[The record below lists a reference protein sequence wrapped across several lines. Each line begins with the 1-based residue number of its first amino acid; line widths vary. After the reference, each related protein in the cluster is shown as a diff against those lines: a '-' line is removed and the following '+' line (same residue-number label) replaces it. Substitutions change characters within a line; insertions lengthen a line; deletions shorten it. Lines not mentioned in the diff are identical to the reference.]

1 MKYFGTL
8 KGIVVAA
15 ALAMTTLGATSSQLH
30 AQGLV
35 EEIAQR
41 GKLRV
46 GLSTFVPWAMR
57 DKSGDLIGFEVDV
70 ARKLA
75 EDMGVEV
82 EFVPTAWGGIVPA
95 LLAKKFDVI
104 IGGLSIT
111 PERNM
116 TINFTIPYAHSG
128 QQMASN
134 IELAGDFTSL
144 DDYNDSSVTLV
155 CRRGATPCD
164 FIPKRFPKATLRQ
177 FDDEAQ
183 AYQEVANGNA
193 HAIVSSAPKPTFYAA
208 DTPDKIFMANDG
220 ENLTRGNEGFGLR
233 KGDADALN
241 FFSNWILFRTSDGWI
256 DERHDYWFKDKA
268 AWEEQIGSN

>member
-1 MKYFGTL
+1 MKKPKFMKAML
-8 KGIVVAA
+8 VAA
-15 ALAMTTLGATSSQLH
+15 ALAVTALTATSAPLK
-30 AQGLV
+30 AEGLID
-35 EEIAQR
+35 EIAQR

-57 DKSGDLIGFEVDV
+57 DKSGELIGFEVDV

-116 TINFTIPYAHSG
+116 TVNFTAPYAHSG
-128 QQMASN
+128 QQMAAN
-134 IELAGDFTSL
+134 TKLAGDFTSL
-144 DDYNDSSVTLV
+144 DDYNDASVTLV
-155 CRRGATPCD
+155 CRRGATSCD
-164 FIPKRFPKATLRQ
+164 FIKKRFPKATLRQ

-183 AYQEVANGNA
+183 AYQEIANGNA
-193 HAIVSSAPKPTFYAA
+193 HAIVSSAPKPAFYTV
-208 DTPDKIFMANDG
+208 DYPDKIFLENDG
-220 ENLTRGNEGFGLR
+220 NNLTSGNEGFGLR
-233 KGDADALN
+233 KGDVDALN
-241 FFSNWILFRTSDGWI
+241 FFSNWILFRKSDGWLE
-256 DERHDYWFKDKA
+256 ERHDYWFKNKA
-268 AWEEQIGSN
+268 DWENQIADQ

>member
-1 MKYFGTL
+1 MKKPKFMKAML
-8 KGIVVAA
+8 VAA
-15 ALAMTTLGATSSQLH
+15 ALAVTALTATSAPLK
-30 AQGLV
+30 AEGLID
-35 EEIAQR
+35 EIAQR

-57 DKSGDLIGFEVDV
+57 DKSGELIGFEVDV

-116 TINFTIPYAHSG
+116 TVNFTAPYAHSG
-128 QQMASN
+128 QQMAAN
-134 IELAGDFTSL
+134 TKLAGDFTSL
-144 DDYNDSSVTLV
+144 DDYNDASVTLV
-155 CRRGATPCD
+155 CRRGATSCD
-164 FIPKRFPKATLRQ
+164 FIKKRFPKATLRQ

-183 AYQEVANGNA
+183 AYQEIANGNA
-193 HAIVSSAPKPTFYAA
+193 HAIVSSAPKPAFYTV
-208 DTPDKIFMANDG
+208 DHPDKIFLENDG
-220 ENLTRGNEGFGLR
+220 NNLTSGNEGFGLR
-233 KGDADALN
+233 KGDVDALN
-241 FFSNWILFRTSDGWI
+241 FFSNWILFRKSDGWLE
-256 DERHDYWFKDKA
+256 ERHDYWFKNKA
-268 AWEEQIGSN
+268 DWENQIADQ

>member
-1 MKYFGTL
+1 MKQPKFMKTVL
-8 KGIVVAA
+8 AAA
-15 ALAMTTLGATSSQLH
+15 ALAVAALTGTSTPTQ
-30 AQGLV
+30 AQGLI

-41 GKLRV
+41 GQLRV

-57 DKSGDLIGFEVDV
+57 DKAGELIGFEVDV

-116 TINFTIPYAHSG
+116 TVNFTVPYAHSG
-128 QQMASN
+128 QQMAANTS
-134 IELAGDFTSL
+134 LAGKFTSL
-144 DDYNDSSVTLV
+144 DDYNDSGVTLV
-155 CRRGATPCD
+155 CRRGATSCD
-164 FIPKRFPKATLRQ
+164 FIEKRFPKATLRQ

-183 AYQEVANGNA
+183 AYQEIANANA
-193 HAIVSSAPKPTFYAA
+193 HAIVSSAPKPAFYTA
-208 DTPDKIFMANDG
+208 DYPDKIFMANDG
-220 ENLTRGNEGFGLR
+220 ENLISGNEGFGLR

-241 FFSNWILFRTSDGWI
+241 FFSNWILYRESDGWLK
-256 DERHDYWFKDKA
+256 ERHDYWFKDDS
-268 AWEEQIGSN
+268 AWKDQVGAE